1 VIKDRYGNDLSTNS
15 QTAADLYIDAV
26 DRFLA
31 ADSGVDATFQ
41 RAIDE
46 DENFALAHLALA
58 RSHQMRGDRE
68 RIGPSLQKA
77 RDAATG
83 VTPREAAQID
93 AIGRLLD
100 GQAGPAYELIRA
112 HLMEYPRDVIM
123 AQTCM
128 GVFGLIGFSGLPGRE
143 FEQLAFTTSLAPH
156 YGDDWW
162 FLSQHAFAQIE
173 AGQTARAETAI
184 EQSLSINPRSAQ
196 GAHIRAHLYYENG
209 EPAAGFDYLAD
220 WRREYPRDG
229 LLHCHVAWHVALWAL
244 ERRDEE
250 MMWQI
255 IDTDIKPGAGISP
268 PLNVVTDTTAIL
280 FRAAMAGIDVA
291 LERWQTVSDFALA
304 HFPEPGLAFADVHA
318 ALAHALAG
326 NRDAVAKI
334 IADAKGPAGELVST
348 IARGFQAM
356 ASEHWADA
364 NDHLTSAMA
373 DHARIGGSRAQR
385 DLIEFA
391 LAWTLLQ
398 FNRKD
403 QAQAV
408 IAMHRP
414 STTPQNAVAGLY
426 D

>member
-1 VIKDRYGNDLSTNS
+1 MIKDRYGNDLSTNS

-93 AIGRLLD
+93 AIGRLLE

-156 YGDDWW
+156 YGNDWW
-162 FLSQHAFAQIE
+162 FLSQDAFAQIE

-268 PLNVVTDTTAIL
+268 PLNVMTDTTAIL

-291 LERWQTVSDFALA
+291 LERWQEVSDFALA
-304 HFPEPGLAFADVHA
+304 HFLEPGLAFADVHA

-334 IADAKGPAGELVST
+334 ISDAKGPAGELVST

-356 ASEHWADA
+356 ASENWADA

-385 DLIEFA
+385 DLIEFT
-391 LAWTLLQ
+391 LAWTLLHS
-398 FNRKD
+398 NRKD

-414 STTPQNAVAGLY
+414 STTPQNAIAGLY

>member
-1 VIKDRYGNDLSTNS
+1 MIKDRYGNDLSTNS

-93 AIGRLLD
+93 AIGRLLE

-156 YGDDWW
+156 YGNDWW
-162 FLSQHAFAQIE
+162 FLSQDAFAQIE

-220 WRREYPRDG
+220 WRREDPRDG

-268 PLNVVTDTTAIL
+268 PLNVMTDTTAIL

-291 LERWQTVSDFALA
+291 LERWQEVSDFALA
-304 HFPEPGLAFADVHA
+304 HFLEPGLAFADVHA

-334 IADAKGPAGELVST
+334 ISDAKGPAGELVST

-356 ASEHWADA
+356 ASENWADA

-385 DLIEFA
+385 DLIEFT
-391 LAWTLLQ
+391 LAWTLLHS
-398 FNRKD
+398 NRKD

-414 STTPQNAVAGLY
+414 STTPQNAIAGLY

>member
-1 VIKDRYGNDLSTNS
+1 MIKDRYGNDLSTNS
-15 QTAADLYIDAV
+15 QTAADHYIEAV

-58 RSHQMRGDRE
+58 RSHQMRGNRSQ
-68 RIGPSLQKA
+68 IGPSLQKA
-77 RDAATG
+77 RDTATN

-93 AIGRLLD
+93 AIGRLLE

-112 HLMEYPRDVIM
+112 HLMEYPRDVMM

-143 FEQLAFTTSLAPH
+143 SEQLAFTTSLAPH

-173 AGQTARAETAI
+173 AGQTAQAEAGI

-209 EPAAGFDYLAD
+209 QSTAGFGYLAD
-220 WRREYPRDG
+220 WQQEYPRDG

-244 ERRDEE
+244 ERGDEE

-255 IDTDIKPGAGISP
+255 IDADIKPGTGVSP
-268 PLNVVTDTTAIL
+268 PLNVVTDTAAIL
-280 FRAAMAGIDVA
+280 FRARLAGIDVA
-291 LERWQTVSDFALA
+291 PARWQEVSEFALA
-304 HFPEPGLAFADVHA
+304 NFPEPGLAFADVHA
-318 ALAHALAG
+318 ALAHAQAG

-334 IADAKGPAGELVST
+334 ITEAKGPAGDLVST
-348 IARGFQAM
+348 IARGFEAM
-356 ASEHWADA
+356 ASENWADA
-364 NDHLTSAMA
+364 TGHLTSAMA

-391 LAWTLLQ
+391 LTSTLLQ
-398 FNRKD
+398 FGRKD
-403 QAQAV
+403 QAQAI

-414 STTPQNAVAGLY
+414 TTTPQNVIAGLY
-426 D
+426 G

>member
-1 VIKDRYGNDLSTNS
+1 MIKDRYGNGLSTNS
-15 QTAADLYIDAV
+15 QTAADHYIDAV

-31 ADSGVDATFQ
+31 ADGGVDTTFQ

-58 RSHQMRGDRE
+58 RFHQMRGDRS

-77 RDAATG
+77 RDAATD
-83 VTPREAAQID
+83 VTPREAGQIE
-93 AIGRLLD
+93 AIGRLLE

-112 HLMEYPRDVIM
+112 HLMEYPRDVMM

-143 FEQLAFTTSLAPH
+143 SEQLAFTTSLAPH
-156 YGDDWW
+156 YGGDWW

-173 AGQTARAETAI
+173 AGQTARAEAAI

-196 GAHIRAHLYYENG
+196 GAHIRAHLYYEAG
-209 EPAAGFDYLAD
+209 ESAAGFDYLAD
-220 WRREYPRDG
+220 WRQAYPRDG

-244 ERRDEE
+244 ERGDEE
-250 MMWQI
+250 MMWRI
-255 IDTDIKPGAGISP
+255 IDTDIKPGTGVSP
-268 PLNVVTDTTAIL
+268 PLNVVTDTAAIL
-280 FRAAMAGIDVA
+280 FRAKLAGIVVA
-291 LERWQTVSDFALA
+291 PERWQEVSDFALA
-304 HFPEPGLAFADVHA
+304 NFPEPGLAFADVHA
-318 ALAHALAG
+318 ALAHAQAG

-334 IADAKGPAGELVST
+334 SAEAKGPAGDLVST
-348 IARGFQAM
+348 IARGFDAM
-356 ASEHWADA
+356 ALENWSDA

-385 DLIEFA
+385 DLIELA
-391 LAWTLLQ
+391 LTSTLLQ
-398 FNRKD
+398 LGRKD
-403 QAQAV
+403 QAQAI

-414 STTPQNAVAGLY
+414 TTTPQNAVSGLF

>member
-93 AIGRLLD
+93 AIGRLLE

-156 YGDDWW
+156 YGNDWW
-162 FLSQHAFAQIE
+162 FLSQDAFAQIE

-268 PLNVVTDTTAIL
+268 PLNVMTDTTAIL

-291 LERWQTVSDFALA
+291 LERWQEVSDFALA
-304 HFPEPGLAFADVHA
+304 HFLEPGLAFADVHA

-334 IADAKGPAGELVST
+334 ISDAKGPAGELVST

-356 ASEHWADA
+356 ASENWADA

-385 DLIEFA
+385 DLIEFT
-391 LAWTLLQ
+391 LAWTLLHS
-398 FNRKD
+398 NRKD

-414 STTPQNAVAGLY
+414 STTPQNAIAGLY

>member
-1 VIKDRYGNDLSTNS
+1 MIKDRYGNDLSTNS

-31 ADSGVDATFQ
+31 ADSGVDTTFQ

-93 AIGRLLD
+93 AIGRLLE

-156 YGDDWW
+156 YGNDWW
-162 FLSQHAFAQIE
+162 FLSQDAFAQIE

-268 PLNVVTDTTAIL
+268 PLNVMTDTTAIL

-291 LERWQTVSDFALA
+291 LERWQEVSDFALA
-304 HFPEPGLAFADVHA
+304 HFLEPGLAFADVHA

-334 IADAKGPAGELVST
+334 ISDAKGPAGELVST

-356 ASEHWADA
+356 ASENWADA

-385 DLIEFA
+385 DLIEFT
-391 LAWTLLQ
+391 LAWTLLHS
-398 FNRKD
+398 NRKD

-414 STTPQNAVAGLY
+414 STTPQNAIAGLY

>member
-15 QTAADLYIDAV
+15 QTAADHYIDAV

-58 RSHQMRGDRE
+58 RSHQMRGDQE
-68 RIGPSLQKA
+68 RIGPCLKKA
-77 RDAATG
+77 RDTAIN
-83 VTPREAAQID
+83 VTLREAAQID
-93 AIGRLLD
+93 AIGRLLE
-100 GQAGPAYELIRA
+100 GQAKPAYELIRG
-112 HLMEYPRDVIM
+112 HLMEYPRDVMM

-143 FEQLAFTTSLAPH
+143 SEQLAFTTSLAPH
-156 YGDDWW
+156 YDGDWW

-173 AGQTARAETAI
+173 SGQTARAEAGI

-209 EPAAGFDYLAD
+209 DSAAGFDYLAD
-220 WRREYPRDG
+220 WQQEYPRDG

-244 ERRDEE
+244 ELGDEK
-250 MMWQI
+250 MMWRI
-255 IDTDIKPGAGISP
+255 IETAIKPGAGVSP

-280 FRAAMAGIDVA
+280 FRATLAGVVVA
-291 LERWQTVSDFALA
+291 PRRWQEVSDFASA

-318 ALAHALAG
+318 ALAHAQAG
-326 NRDAVAKI
+326 NHNAVAKI
-334 IADAKGPAGELVST
+334 IAEARGSAGDLVST

-356 ASEHWADA
+356 ATGNWAAA

-373 DHARIGGSRAQR
+373 DHNRIGGSRAQR

-391 LAWTLLQ
+391 LASILLQ
-398 FNRKD
+398 LGRKE
-403 QAQAV
+403 QAQAI

-414 STTPQNAVAGLY
+414 TTTPQNAVKGLY